1 MAVTELLVLV
11 TLLSHLAGCAHA
23 FCWKPNLN
31 PFMGTS
37 HLKTLDNNIWFQH
50 WIKSQRC
57 PGYGTGRLVN
67 CAGQLGRRLPK
78 GRCLWRGF
86 PLRKSSWWFLSRE
99 NYHDNHFPCCDQ
111 VDFLIKSHPLDA
123 PSNYKLSDLTLKV
136 LSSSFS
142 QKKKK
147 NYLRWM

>member
-37 HLKTLDNNIWFQH
+37 HLKTLDNIIWFEH

-67 CAGQLGRRLPK
+67 CASQLGRRLPK

-86 PLRKSSWWFLSRE
+86 PLRKSSQWFLSRE
-99 NYHDNHFPCCDQ
+99 NYHNNHFFSMLRLGWLSDQ
-111 VDFLIKSHPLDA
+111 VSPPRCPVQLQTLRPHTQGLVLLI
-123 PSNYKLSDLTLKV
+123 LSE
-136 LSSSFS
+136 
-142 QKKKK
+142 K
-147 NYLRWM
+147 NNLRRM

>member
-11 TLLSHLAGCAHA
+11 TLLSHLTCCAHA

-78 GRCLWRGF
+78 GGCLWRGF
-86 PLRKSSWWFLSRE
+86 SLRKSWWQ
-99 NYHDNHFPCCDQ
+99 P
-111 VDFLIKSHPLDA
+111 
-123 PSNYKLSDLTLKV
+123 
-136 LSSSFS
+136 LSSLPKSRLTFS
-142 QKKKK
+142 SSLIPSMRRPTTNSQTSHSRSCPPHF
-147 NYLRWM
+147 LRRRKSALSEPDVAPWWYYY